1 MERNDKNILDQIRLL
16 GLPLSEEKK
25 ENLMTLIQI
34 YMDVVKR
41 CPYLAKTPQDETKE
55 LIRILKEYHII

>member
-1 MERNDKNILDQIRLL
+1 MERNDRIILNQIRLL

-25 ENLMTLIQI
+25 ENLMMLIQV

-41 CPYLAKTPQDETKE
+41 CPYLAKAPQEEMKE
-55 LIRILKEYHII
+55 LVRILKEYNII